1 MKNSQNLRFLSLL
14 GMTDTLVTT
23 RMAVEA
29 GARMSG
35 SNNGSGTAAES
46 AQDTSQT
53 TPAVAMAAP
62 STGTAT
68 VTVTETAASTASTA
82 IADQVLRLTLA
93 SRPSVRWDENVEDNE
108 GLGRKSS
115 KRCCIFHKQRAF
127 GESSTDS
134 SAEENDSDVSDGSD
148 GGNED
153 GDKKPKANRKNR
165 KIARPK
171 KKIPDYQRF
180 HA

>member
-1 MKNSQNLRFLSLL
+1 
-14 GMTDTLVTT
+14 
-23 RMAVEA
+23 
-29 GARMSG
+29 MSG
-35 SNNGSGTAAES
+35 SNSGSRPAPGS
-46 AQDTSQT
+46 AHETSQT
-53 TPAVAMAAP
+53 SPVVAMAAP
-62 STGTAT
+62 SARTAT
-68 VTVTETAASTASTA
+68 VTITETAASTASATET
-82 IADQVLRLTLA
+82 ADQVLRLTLT

-134 SAEENDSDVSDGSD
+134 SAEENDSDMSDGSD

-153 GDKKPKANRKNR
+153 GGKKPKANQKNR

>member
-14 GMTDTLVTT
+14 GLTDTLVTT

-29 GARMSG
+29 VARMSG
-35 SNNGSGTAAES
+35 SNNGSGTAAGS

-53 TPAVAMAAP
+53 TP
-62 STGTAT
+62 TAT

-153 GDKKPKANRKNR
+153 GDKKPKANQKNR